1 MSLILFIEQLLN
13 GIQFG
18 IMLFL
23 MSAGLTLIFGVM
35 GLINLAHGSFYM
47 IGAFAAA
54 IIAGLTGSFWL
65 ALIASLFAAAI
76 SGVLIEIL
84 IIRRLYRRE
93 HLDQVL
99 ATFALILLLSEG
111 VRWLF
116 GAFPLYLNIPSS
128 LDGSIVLP
136 FNIIYSKY
144 RMFIILTGIVI
155 AIGLYLLISKTRLGI
170 RIRAGQND
178 RQMISA
184 LGVDISKLY
193 TIVFA
198 IGAALAGLAGAM
210 IGAIQSVEVGMG
222 EPVLILAFVV
232 IIIGGIGS
240 IKGAFIGSILV
251 GVTDTLGRILL
262 PNFLNLFMDPANA
275 TSMGSSIGSMLIY
288 ILMASILLIKPS
300 GLFGKNEK

>member
-144 RMFIILTGIVI
+144 RMFIILTGILI
-155 AIGLYLLISKTRLGI
+155 AIGLYLLISNTRLGI

-184 LGVDISKLY
+184 LGVDITKLY

>member
-47 IGAFAAA
+47 IGAFVAA
-54 IIAGLTGSFWL
+54 IVAGLTGSFWL

-84 IIRRLYRRE
+84 IIRRLYRRD

-144 RMFIILTGIVI
+144 RMFIILTGIII

-198 IGAALAGLAGAM
+198 IGAALAGFAGAM

-251 GVTDTLGRILL
+251 GVTDTLGRIFL
-262 PNFLNLFMDPANA
+262 PNFLKFFMDPANA